1 MAKYFKTDGYRG
13 KVGKDLVIKHAYM
26 IGEYLAWSKIKAN
39 GIAKPCRIIIGKD
52 TRRSS
57 YAIEYA
63 LSSGIA
69 SVGADAYLMHV
80 TTTPSVAYAV
90 KTGGF
95 DYGIMISAS
104 HNPYYDN
111 GIKIIGSGGEKV
123 SENVTDE
130 IEYYIDNGKSINGE
144 TPSLLTPDITGEIVD
159 YSAVRSRY
167 SAYLVSLF
175 PYSLWG
181 KKIVLDTANGSTYK
195 IARSVYEA
203 LGAEVVVINSSPNGF
218 NINEN
223 CGSTHIDG
231 LRKEVINQRADVGFA
246 FDGDG
251 DRCIAV
257 DEQGNVVDGDKI
269 IYSSALFLKE
279 KGELVNDRVALTL
292 MSNLALIEE
301 LKANGITVDITAVGD
316 RFVYE
321 KMCETGSSLGGE
333 NSGHIIFSKHATTGD
348 GILTSLKVLE
358 MMFYKK
364 LTLNELVAPLKL
376 YPQVCKNLAIQNP
389 SKAVLTKKVKDAT
402 ILAEKFL
409 GKCGRVVVRASGT
422 EPVVRIMAEASEE
435 LDAITAVKMIEDA
448 FKV

>member
-13 KVGKDLVIKHAYM
+13 RVGKDLFVKHAYL
-26 IGEYLAWSKIKAN
+26 IGEYLAWSKIRAN
-39 GIAKPCRIIIGKD
+39 GGVKPCRIIIGKD

-57 YAIEYA
+57 YALEYA
-63 LSSGIA
+63 LSAGIV

-111 GIKIIGSGGEKV
+111 GIKIIGAGGEKV
-123 SENVTDE
+123 SEEITDE

-144 TPSLLTPDITGEIVD
+144 IPTLLTPDIMGEIVD
-159 YSAVRSRY
+159 YSAVRNNY
-167 SAYLVSLF
+167 SEYLISLF

-195 IARSVYEA
+195 IARFVYES
-203 LGAEVVVINSSPNGF
+203 LGAEVVVINSAPNGF

-223 CGSTHIDG
+223 CGSINIG
-231 LRKEVINQRADVGFA
+231 ALKKEVVNQRADFGFA

-257 DEQGNVVDGDKI
+257 DEKGEVVDGDKI
-269 IYSSALFLKE
+269 IYSTAVHLKN
-279 KGELVNDRVALTL
+279 KGELLENKVVVTL
-292 MSNLALIEE
+292 MSNLGLIEE
-301 LKANGITVDITAVGD
+301 LKANGIDASITAVGD

-321 KMCETGSSLGGE
+321 EMLKSGAVLGGE
-333 NSGHIIFSKHATTGD
+333 NSGHIIFSKYATTGD
-348 GILTSLKVLE
+348 GILTSLKICE
-358 MMFYKK
+358 MLIELKV
-364 LTLNELVAPLKL
+364 TLSELVAPLKL
-376 YPQVCKNLAIQNP
+376 YPQIIKNFAVENP
-389 SKAVLTKKVKDAT
+389 SSVVNKQSVKDAT
-402 ILAEKFL
+402 SLAQRFL
-409 GKCGRVVVRASGT
+409 GKCGRVIVRASGT
-422 EPVVRIMAEASEE
+422 EPVVRVMVESRAEC
-435 LDAITAVKMIEDA
+435 DAIQAIKIIEDA
-448 FKV
+448 F